1 MKAGIAHSRTAA
13 SPDDHARAVASFT
26 AAHTTAPHSSLHAG
40 NLGVALMNAGD
51 LDGAR
56 RSMQLTSDLL
66 DVEQNALIGGEAT
79 PEGAPASGG
88 PPGQPGQQAN
98 RKRAKKHRART
109 DTLRRNAATLAGL
122 WATQRTEKGGAAMV
136 PIEMPASSRDVR
148 YRGRAA
154 DVPLHTLAE
163 RKSMDHATAGRGSRY
178 VERDITPEVRAA
190 APPLELAVVSGGES
204 GGGDDI
210 SGAGGGVGGGGDGG
224 SGSGGDDHGG
234 DDHGGDDHGGGG
246 AGAVSGAAP
255 TPADFYAFM
264 SGETFA
270 DSYWEQWP
278 LLLRPAGVQDD
289 TSPSLQSILD
299 DGPYGYRSKKM
310 IPPHKNVRYLKGSFT
325 DVDEQTLDDTPQR
338 RTGMERA
345 LRRGQTLQFLGVHLW
360 MPWVGSLA
368 HRLGLAVSRPVSVNM
383 YVTPPGRST
392 SLRAHSDFQCALMIQ
407 LNGRKRWRL
416 WKKPDMWL
424 PVRYVQLCV
433 WGGGGR
439 VEVCVL
445 GVCVWGGR
453 A

>member
-204 GGGDDI
+204 GG
-210 SGAGGGVGGGGDGG
+210 
-224 SGSGGDDHGG
+224 
-234 DDHGGDDHGGGG
+234 
-246 AGAVSGAAP
+246 AAP

-310 IPPHKNVRYLKGSFT
+310 VPPHKNVRYLKGSFT

-439 VEVCVL
+439 VEGWGL
-445 GVCVWGGR
+445 GGCVWGGR

>member
-66 DVEQNALIGGEAT
+66 DVEQNALIGGETT

-88 PPGQPGQQAN
+88 APGQQAN
-98 RKRAKKHRART
+98 RKRAKKHRARM

-190 APPLELAVVSGGES
+190 APPLELAVVSGGGDGI
-204 GGGDDI
+204 GGV
-210 SGAGGGVGGGGDGG
+210 GVGGGGGGDGD

-234 DDHGGDDHGGGG
+234 DGGVG
-246 AGAVSGAAP
+246 AGSGGAAP

-264 SGETFA
+264 SGKTFA

-338 RTGMERA
+338 RTGMERS

-360 MPWVGSLA
+360 MPWVGNLA

-433 WGGGGR
+433 CVCVCVCVRCVCVCGGGG
-439 VEVCVL
+439 E
-445 GVCVWGGR
+445 